1 MHTVSKPERALSLT
15 SIVWLLGLTQI
26 VGYGTMYYTLAIVA
40 ADIAS
45 ELSVPVSTVFAS
57 LSLALLAGGAAA
69 PYAGKLI
76 DRRGAA
82 QIMTIGSGAAA
93 VALAAVAV
101 APNLAVFVIG
111 LMAVE
116 IAGALVLYDAAFACI
131 VQNGGSRRRITHLTL
146 IAGFAS
152 TIFWPL
158 TSSLSGLLTWRE
170 IIAVYAVLHVA
181 CCLPAHWWLARSFR
195 ARSRNTGVEPAAVE
209 ESSEAPLPQT
219 LRRPVLLL
227 IALGFA
233 LSGFLI
239 LGITAQMVPVLAALG
254 LGTAGV
260 VVSMLFGP
268 AQVLARLINMSAGSG
283 QHPLTITILMA
294 SLLPV
299 SALLLWLTAPSIV
312 GAAAFAVLFGLAS
325 GLKSIVQG
333 TLPLAL
339 FGREA
344 YAERLGWLASARL
357 ILTAVAPFIMAYL
370 TDTAGVSTALL
381 TMTAFGFVGLGLFLI
396 VRYLRNRA
404 LSVSAP
410 LRGRA
415 LEAVE

>member
-344 YAERLGWLASARL
+344 YAERLGWLASVRL

-381 TMTAFGFVGLGLFLI
+381 TMTAFGFIGLGLFLI

>member
-1 MHTVSKPERALSLT
+1 MHPPSHTARELSLS

-26 VGYGTMYYTLAIVA
+26 IGYGTMYYTLAIIA
-40 ADIAS
+40 SDIAA
-45 ELSVPVSTVFAS
+45 ELGVPVSTVFAS

-82 QIMTIGSGAAA
+82 EMMAIGSGAAA
-93 VALAAVAV
+93 AALAVLAF
-101 APNLAVFVIG
+101 APNIAVFVIG

-131 VQNGGSRRRITHLTL
+131 VQGGGSRRRITHLTL

-158 TSSLSGLLTWRE
+158 TSALAAYLSWRE
-170 IIAVYAVLHVA
+170 ITAIYAALNLL
-181 CCLPAHWWLARSFR
+181 CCLPVHWWLARSFR
-195 ARSRNTGVEPAAVE
+195 ARHKNTSVEPAAVE
-209 ESSEAPLPQT
+209 ETSETPLPQA
-219 LRRPVLLL
+219 LRRPVLVL
-227 IALGFA
+227 IALGFS

-239 LGITAQMVPVLAALG
+239 LGITAQMVPVLTALG
-254 LGTAGV
+254 LGTAAV
-260 VVSMLFGP
+260 LVSMLFGP
-268 AQVLARLINMSAGSG
+268 AQVLARVINMAAGSR

-294 SLLPV
+294 SLLPI
-299 SALLLWLTAPSIV
+299 SAILLWLTAPSVI

-325 GLKSIVQG
+325 GVKSIVQG

-357 ILTAVAPFIMAYL
+357 ILTAIAPFIMAYL
-370 TDTAGVSTALL
+370 TDTTGVSTALL
-381 TMTAFGFVGLGLFLI
+381 TMTAFGFLGLGLFLI
-396 VRYLRNRA
+396 TRHLRNRA
-404 LSVSAP
+404 LNAPAP

-415 LEAVE
+415 LEIAE

>member
-1 MHTVSKPERALSLT
+1 MRTAPRPEHGLSLA

-26 VGYGTMYYTLAIVA
+26 IGYGTMYYTLAIVA

-45 ELSVPVSTVFAS
+45 ELSVPVSTIFAS

-93 VALAAVAV
+93 VALVAIAV
-101 APNLAVFVIG
+101 APNLPIFVLG

-131 VQNGGSRRRITHLTL
+131 VQGGGSRRRITHLTL

-152 TIFWPL
+152 TVFWPL
-158 TSSLSGLLTWRE
+158 TSSLSGLLSWRE
-170 IIAVYAVLHVA
+170 IIAVYALLHVA
-181 CCLPAHWWLARSFR
+181 CCLPAHWWLTRSFR
-195 ARSRNTGVEPAAVE
+195 ARSKNIGVEPAALE
-209 ESSEAPLPQT
+209 ESNETPLPQT
-219 LRRPVLLL
+219 LRRPVLFL

-268 AQVLARLINMSAGSG
+268 AQVLARLINMSAASG

-294 SLLPV
+294 GTLPI
-299 SALLLWLTAPSIV
+299 SALLLWLTAPSVI

-357 ILTAVAPFIMAYL
+357 ILTAIAPFIMAYL

-396 VRYLRNRA
+396 VHYLRNRA
-404 LSVSAP
+404 LGVAAS

>member
-1 MHTVSKPERALSLT
+1 MHPPSQTMRPPSLT

-40 ADIAS
+40 SDIAA
-45 ELSVPVSTVFAS
+45 ELGVPISTIFAS

-82 QIMTIGSGAAA
+82 AMMAVGSAAAA
-93 VALAAVAV
+93 VALAALAM
-101 APNLAVFVIG
+101 APNITLFVIG
-111 LMAVE
+111 LMALE
-116 IAGALVLYDAAFACI
+116 IAGALALYDAAFACI
-131 VQNGGSRRRITHLTL
+131 VQGGGSRRRITHLTL

-158 TSSLSGLLTWRE
+158 TSALTGFLSWRE
-170 IIAVYAVLHVA
+170 IIAIYAALNLL
-181 CCLPAHWWLARSFR
+181 CCLPVHWWIARAHLARRQS
-195 ARSRNTGVEPAAVE
+195 AGIEPAAVE
-209 ESSEAPLPQT
+209 ESNEAPLPQA
-219 LRRPVLLL
+219 LRRPVLIL

-239 LGITAQMVPVLAALG
+239 LGITAQMVPVLTALG

-260 VVSMLFGP
+260 LVSMLFGP
-268 AQVLARLINMSAGSG
+268 AQVLARVVNMTAGSR

-294 SLLPV
+294 GLLPV
-299 SALLLWLTAPSIV
+299 SALVLWLTAPSVI
-312 GAAAFAVLFGLAS
+312 GAAAFAVLFGFCS

-370 TDTAGVSTALL
+370 TDTAGISSALL
-381 TMTAFGFVGLGLFLI
+381 TMTAFGFVGLGLFLL

-404 LSVSAP
+404 ASLP

-415 LEAVE
+415 LEIAE

>member
-1 MHTVSKPERALSLT
+1 MHTVSEPERALSLT

-45 ELSVPVSTVFAS
+45 ELSVPVSTIFAS

-131 VQNGGSRRRITHLTL
+131 VQSGGSRRRITHLTL

-158 TSSLSGLLTWRE
+158 TSGLSGLLTWRE

-195 ARSRNTGVEPAAVE
+195 ARSRNTGVEPTAAE
-209 ESSEAPLPQT
+209 ETSETPLPQT

-370 TDTAGVSTALL
+370 TDTAGVSSALL
-381 TMTAFGFVGLGLFLI
+381 TMTAFGFIGLGLFLI
-396 VRYLRNRA
+396 VRYLRNHA
-404 LSVSAP
+404 LSASAS